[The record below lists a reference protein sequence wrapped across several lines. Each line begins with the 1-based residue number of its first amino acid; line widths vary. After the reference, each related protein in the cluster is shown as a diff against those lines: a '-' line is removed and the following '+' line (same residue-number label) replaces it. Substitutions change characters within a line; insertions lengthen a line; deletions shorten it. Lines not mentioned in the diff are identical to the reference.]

1 VSSAP
6 LRPGIARGL
15 YPERSEPSQGWLD
28 RGVERLLGA
37 LTRCGLRLPGRW
49 RGFAKAV
56 HGHGARLEGLSEAQL
71 SQRIRT
77 LRLALAQRG
86 LAAEVVAPT
95 FAAIREVSRRT
106 LGVAH
111 YDVQLRAGWAMVNGR
126 LAEMETGEGK
136 TLAATLPAATAAL
149 AGIPVHVISVNDYL
163 VQRDADAMGPIYRA
177 LGLSV
182 GAVTES
188 MTQPAERQAAYAC
201 DVTYVTGKQVAFD
214 YLKDGLQR
222 RHQKSRLAEHI
233 AHLRGDPA
241 AQQQLLLHGLCF
253 AVVDE
258 ADSVL
263 IDEART
269 PLILSGPAGPSS
281 PGGPGGPSDLE
292 ASYRQAI
299 ELASALEEG
308 PHFCLDA
315 RKQSLEFTEQGQ
327 QRLEELAAPLEGFWS
342 GPNRR
347 EEWVE
352 KALRA
357 LHLFLPD
364 RHYLV
369 RDGKVEIIDQPT
381 GRAAPDRSWERGLHQ
396 MIEIKEDCEL
406 SPERETLARISYQQ
420 FFRRYLRLSGMTGT
434 AREVA
439 GELGS
444 IYRLNT
450 QTIPTR
456 LPVRRRSLGTR
467 LFAGSEARWE
477 AVVERLCELQQS
489 GRPVLVG
496 TGSVEASEHLGAL
509 LAERGLPHRLLN
521 ARQDEQEAEIVAEAG
536 RRGRITVATNMAGRG
551 TDIGLGPGVVESG
564 GLHVIATQRSEARRI
579 DRQLFGRCGRQGDPG
594 SYEEILSLEDDSLA
608 GFFPAGIQRFLA
620 DQCAADR
627 CAASASA
634 AGWMKLLTRVPQWVE
649 ERKHAQVRGGLVAM
663 EEYLGQLLAF
673 SGSGE

>member
-1 VSSAP
+1 MSSAS
-6 LRPGIARGL
+6 LRPGIARGS
-15 YPERSEPSQGWLD
+15 YPERTEAPEDWLD
-28 RGVERLLGA
+28 RAVGRLAGA
-37 LTRCGLRLPGRW
+37 AARRGPLLRSR
-49 RGFAKAV
+49 RRRFAKTV
-56 HGHGARLEGLSEAQL
+56 HKYAPPLEDLKEADLEKRIQQL
-71 SQRIRT
+71 RR
-77 LRLALAQRG
+77 ALARHG
-86 LAAEVVAPT
+86 LADEVVAAT
-95 FAAIREVSRRT
+95 FAVIREVTKRT

-111 YDVQLRAGWAMVNGR
+111 YDVQLQAGWAMINGR

-136 TLAATLPAATAAL
+136 TLSATLPAATAAL

-163 VQRDADAMGPIYRA
+163 VKRDADAMAPVYRA

-182 GAVTES
+182 GTLTEKI
-188 MTQPAERQAAYAC
+188 TDPAQRRAAYAC

-222 RHQKSRLAEHI
+222 RVQKSRLAGHI
-233 AHLRGDPA
+233 ARLRGEP
-241 AQQQLLLHGLCF
+241 AQQPLLMRGLCF

-269 PLILSGPAGPSS
+269 PLILSGSAGPNDW
-281 PGGPGGPSDLE
+281 GE
-292 ASYRQAI
+292 TYRQAM
-299 ELASALEEG
+299 ELAEALEEG
-308 PHFCLDA
+308 SDFRLHP
-315 RKQSLEFTEQGQ
+315 QQQTLEFNEQGRR
-327 QRLEELAAPLEGFWS
+327 RLEELSAPLDGIWK

-357 LHLFLPD
+357 KHLFVRD

-369 RDGKVEIIDQPT
+369 RAGKVEIIDQPT

-396 MIEIKEDCEL
+396 MIELKEGCEL

-439 GELGS
+439 SELWS
-444 IYRLNT
+444 VYRLNSM
-450 QTIPTR
+450 TIPTR
-456 LPVRRRSLGTR
+456 LPGRRRSLGTR
-467 LFAGSEARWE
+467 LFASSDARWE
-477 AVVERLCELQQS
+477 AVAERLREFQQL

-496 TGSVEASEHLGAL
+496 TCSVAASEHLGAL
-509 LAERGLPHRLLN
+509 LAERGIPHRVLN
-521 ARQDEQEAEIVAEAG
+521 ARQDDQEAEIVAAAG

-551 TDIGLGPGVVESG
+551 TDIALGPGVVESG
-564 GLHVIATQRSEARRI
+564 GLHVIATQLSDARRI

-594 SYEEILSLEDDSLA
+594 SYEEILSLEDESFA
-608 GFFPAGIQRFLA
+608 GFFPEGIQRFLA
-620 DQCAADR
+620 GR
-627 CAASASA
+627 CRASARVP
-634 AGWMKLLTRVPQWVE
+634 GWMKFLTRLPQWAE
-649 ERKHAQVRGGLVAM
+649 EKRHAQVRHGLLVM

-673 SGSGE
+673 SGSSE

>member
-1 VSSAP
+1 V
-6 LRPGIARGL
+6 
-15 YPERSEPSQGWLD
+15 D
-28 RGVERLLGA
+28 RLLGA
-37 LTRCGLRLPGRW
+37 LTRFWLLFPGR
-49 RGFAKAV
+49 RRRFVKAV
-56 HGHGARLEGLSEAQL
+56 HEHGARLEGLSEAEL
-71 SQRIRT
+71 GQRIQQ
-77 LRLALAQRG
+77 LRQALAGEG
-86 LAAEVVAPT
+86 LADEVVARM

-106 LGVAH
+106 VGVAH
-111 YDVQLRAGWAMVNGR
+111 YDVQLQAGWAMVNGR

-163 VQRDADAMGPIYRA
+163 VQRDADAMRPIYHA

-182 GAVTES
+182 GTVTER
-188 MTQPAERQAAYAC
+188 MKKAAERQAAYAC

-222 RHQKSRLAEHI
+222 RHQKSRLAGHI
-233 AHLRGDPA
+233 ARLRGDPA
-241 AQQQLLLHGLCF
+241 PQQQLLLRGLCF

-269 PLILSGPAGPSS
+269 PLILSGPAGSS
-281 PGGPGGPSDLE
+281 DWG
-292 ASYRQAI
+292 ATYRQAMD
-299 ELASALEEG
+299 LASALEEG
-308 PHFCLDA
+308 SDYRLQP
-315 RKQSLEFTEQGQ
+315 RKQTLEFTQRGRR
-327 QRLEELAAPLEGFWS
+327 RLEELAAPLAGFWT

-357 LHLFLPD
+357 QHLFLRD

-369 RDGKVEIIDQPT
+369 RAGKVEIIDQPT
-381 GRAAPDRSWERGLHQ
+381 GRAAPDRSWESGLHQ
-396 MIEIKEDCEL
+396 MIEIKEGCEL

-439 GELGS
+439 SELWSVYG
-444 IYRLNT
+444 LNPIP
-450 QTIPTR
+450 IPTR

-467 LFAGSEARWE
+467 LFASADAKWD
-477 AVVERLCELQQS
+477 AVAERVRELQRI

-496 TGSVEASEHLGAL
+496 TCSVEASEQLGAL
-509 LAERGLPHRLLN
+509 LTERGLPHRVLN
-521 ARQDEQEAEIVAEAG
+521 ARQDDQEAAIVAGAG

-551 TDIGLGPGVVESG
+551 TDIRLGPGVVESG

-594 SYEEILSLEDDSLA
+594 SYEEILSLEDDSLE
-608 GFFPAGIQRFLA
+608 GFFPSGLQRLLA
-620 DQCAADR
+620 DH
-627 CAASASA
+627 CAASASP
-634 AGWMKLLTRVPQWVE
+634 AGWVKLLTRVSQWAE
-649 ERKHAQVRGGLVAM
+649 ERRHARVRRGLLAT
-663 EEYLGQLLAF
+663 EEYLGELLAF
-673 SGSGE
+673 SGPGE

>member
-1 VSSAP
+1 M
-6 LRPGIARGL
+6 
-15 YPERSEPSQGWLD
+15 D
-28 RGVERLLGA
+28 RCVDRLLGA
-37 LTRCGLRLPGRW
+37 LTRFWLLFPRR
-49 RGFAKAV
+49 RRRFVNAV
-56 HGHGARLEGLSEAQL
+56 HEHGAGLEGLSEAEL
-71 SQRIRT
+71 SQRIQQ
-77 LRLALAQRG
+77 LRQALAREG
-86 LAAEVVAPT
+86 LSDEVVAPM

-106 LGVAH
+106 VGVAH
-111 YDVQLRAGWAMVNGR
+111 YDVQLQAGWAMVNGR

-163 VQRDADAMGPIYRA
+163 VQRDADAMRPIYHA

-182 GAVTES
+182 GTVTER
-188 MTQPAERQAAYAC
+188 MKKAAERQAAYAC

-222 RHQKSRLAEHI
+222 RHQKSRLAGHI
-233 AHLRGDPA
+233 ARLRGDPA
-241 AQQQLLLHGLCF
+241 PQQQLLLRGLCF

-269 PLILSGPAGPSS
+269 PLILSGPAGSS
-281 PGGPGGPSDLE
+281 DWG
-292 ASYRQAI
+292 ATYRQAMD
-299 ELASALEEG
+299 LASALEQG
-308 PHFCLDA
+308 SDYRLQP
-315 RKQSLEFTEQGQ
+315 RKQTLEFTQRGRR
-327 QRLEELAAPLEGFWS
+327 RLEELAAPLAGFWT

-357 LHLFLPD
+357 QHLFLRD

-369 RDGKVEIIDQPT
+369 RAGKVEIIDQPT
-381 GRAAPDRSWERGLHQ
+381 GRAAPDRSWESGLHQ
-396 MIEIKEDCEL
+396 MIEIKEGCEL

-439 GELGS
+439 SELWS
-444 IYRLNT
+444 VYRLNPIP
-450 QTIPTR
+450 IPTR

-467 LFAGSEARWE
+467 LFASADAKWD
-477 AVVERLCELQQS
+477 AVAERVRELQRI

-496 TGSVEASEHLGAL
+496 TCSVEASEQLGAL
-509 LAERGLPHRLLN
+509 LTERGLPHRVLN
-521 ARQDEQEAEIVAEAG
+521 ARQDDQEAAIVAGAG

-551 TDIGLGPGVVESG
+551 TDIRLGPGVIESG

-594 SYEEILSLEDDSLA
+594 SYEEILSLEDDSLG
-608 GFFPAGIQRFLA
+608 GFFPAGLQRFLV
-620 DQCAADR
+620 DR
-627 CAASASA
+627 CAASATP
-634 AGWMKLLTRVPQWVE
+634 AGWLKLLTRAPQWVE
-649 ERKHAQVRGGLVAM
+649 ERRHAQVRQGLLAM
-663 EEYLGQLLAF
+663 EEYLGRLLAF
-673 SGSGE
+673 SGPGE

>member
-6 LRPGIARGL
+6 LRPGIAQGF
-15 YPERSEPSQGWLD
+15 YPERSESSESWLD
-28 RGVERLLGA
+28 RSVDGLLAA
-37 LTRCGLRLPGRW
+37 LNRFGLRLANR
-49 RGFAKAV
+49 RRSFADAV
-56 HGHGARLEGLSEAQL
+56 HEHGAALEGRSEL
-71 SQRIRT
+71 ELNERIQE
-77 LRLALAQRG
+77 LRQMLALSG
-86 LAAEVVAPT
+86 LVDEVIAPT

-111 YDVQLRAGWAMVNGR
+111 YDVQLLAGWAMINGR
-126 LAEMETGEGK
+126 LAEMQTGEGK
-136 TLAATLPAATAAL
+136 TLSATLPAATAAL

-163 VQRDADAMGPIYRA
+163 VQRDADAMRPIYQA

-182 GAVTES
+182 GTVTEK
-188 MTQPAERQAAYAC
+188 MTQAAQRQAAYEC

-222 RHQKSRLAEHI
+222 RHQKSRLAGHI
-233 AHLRGDPA
+233 ARLQGDA
-241 AQQQLLLHGLCF
+241 MQQVLLLRGLCF

-269 PLILSGPAGPSS
+269 PLILSGPAGPSNWE
-281 PGGPGGPSDLE
+281 PT
-292 ASYRQAI
+292 YRQAM

-308 PHFCLDA
+308 SDFCLQP
-315 RKQSLEFTEQGQ
+315 RKQTLEFTERGRR
-327 QRLEELAAPLEGFWS
+327 RLEELAAPLEGLWA

-357 LHLFLPD
+357 VHLFLKD

-369 RDGKVEIIDQPT
+369 RGGKVEIIDQPT

-396 MIEIKEDCEL
+396 MIEIKEGCPL
-406 SPERETLARISYQQ
+406 SPENVTLARISYQQ

-439 GELGS
+439 SELWS
-444 IYRLNT
+444 VYRLNT
-450 QTIPTR
+450 VTIPTR
-456 LPVRRRSLGTR
+456 LPVQRRSLGTR
-467 LFAGSEARWE
+467 LFASSDARWE
-477 AVVERLCELQQS
+477 AVADRVRELQGI

-496 TGSVEASEHLGAL
+496 TASVEASEQLGAL
-509 LAERGLPHRLLN
+509 LAERGLPHRVLN
-521 ARQDEQEAEIVAEAG
+521 ARQDDQEAAIVAGAG

-551 TDIGLGPGVVESG
+551 TDIELGPGVIESG

-594 SYEEILSLEDDSLA
+594 SYEEILSLEDDSLGA
-608 GFFPAGIQRFLA
+608 FFPAGLRRFLSN
-620 DQCAADR
+620 R
-627 CAASASA
+627 CSASA
-634 AGWMKLLTRVPQWVE
+634 NATGWMKFLTRVPQRAE
-649 ERKHAQVRGGLVAM
+649 EKRHAQVRQGLMAM

-673 SGSGE
+673 SGPGE